1 MCKHTAMWGILP
13 HNNFLFLDFLRLHLV
28 GFGQNIQHGQ
38 YIDVL
43 EVSSCFLIYLA
54 DVEALA
60 KTCSIDKLVSTL

>member
-1 MCKHTAMWGILP
+1 MY
-13 HNNFLFLDFLRLHLV
+13 FLRLHLV

-38 YIDVL
+38 YTDIL

-60 KTCSIDKLVSTL
+60 QTCYY